1 MPKPTKKQ
9 TVESL
14 SAELAEVQTELA
26 DLRAYRDSVVA
37 HSEAYREE
45 QDKLR
50 ADAAR
55 YRYLRSEIVD
65 EIEKQQLVKGGR
77 ISLQEYDTMV
87 DGKIAEQNLPAV
99 LDALASTLPEPKQE
113 PEE

>member
-1 MPKPTKKQ
+1 MPKPTNRQNDKTTNRQ

-26 DLRAYRDSVVA
+26 DLRSFKDAVVA
-37 HSEAYREE
+37 QSEAYRET

-55 YRYLRSEIVD
+55 YRYLRSKTTEPAAFDAQTDFGILAA
-65 EIEKQQLVKGGR
+65 EA
-77 ISLQEYDTMV
+77 DTAV
-87 DGKIAEQNLPAV
+87 PFAPAT
-99 LDALASTLPEPKQE
+99 DLPEPKQE